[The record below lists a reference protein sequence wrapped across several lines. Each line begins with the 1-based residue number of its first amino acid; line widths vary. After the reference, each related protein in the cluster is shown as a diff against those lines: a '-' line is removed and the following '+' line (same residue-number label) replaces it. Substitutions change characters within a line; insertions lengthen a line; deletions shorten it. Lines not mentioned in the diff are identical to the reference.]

1 MVYALAI
8 YTPRKFAFKKR
19 SYEKDKAFGHSNVE
33 VYEKKQELKPWGT
46 QEALRIWIIE
56 YLELGGTQK
65 DHKIWLSAPY
75 RTA

>member
-33 VYEKKQELKPWGT
+33 VYEKKQELKP
-46 QEALRIWIIE
+46 
-56 YLELGGTQK
+56 
-65 DHKIWLSAPY
+65 
-75 RTA
+75 